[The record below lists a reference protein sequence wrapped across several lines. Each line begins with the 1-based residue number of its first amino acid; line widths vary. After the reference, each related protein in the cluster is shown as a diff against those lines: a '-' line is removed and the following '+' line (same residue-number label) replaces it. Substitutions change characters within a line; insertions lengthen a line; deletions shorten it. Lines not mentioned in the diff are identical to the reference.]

1 MRKVNLLLCL
11 GLFSLAL
18 IWGCAKKEGKIVAK
32 VGEREITVED
42 LENQY
47 NQQSRLIIKGRSE
60 LDRRRDALD
69 KLIQDQV
76 VILGAYKEGLDN
88 EVKNDTAFQKQ
99 QDQILLRELYNK
111 EILAK
116 SEVSESELKEHYEKL
131 KEEIHAWHI
140 LVETKAQADS
150 IYQQLKEGADF
161 GELAKERSID
171 PSAPN
176 NAGDLGFFGWGRMVP
191 EFQEEAFK
199 LKDGEISRPVETNY
213 GWHIIK
219 LVERREVDQ
228 PPYEEAKE
236 MIRSNLRRDK
246 TQRRVREYFEELKKK
261 VNFELNEE
269 ALDILMSKKTE
280 IPPDTLGLRRMGD
293 KLEID
298 RFTDEEKN
306 MTLFSY
312 KGGQVTVEDFVGQ
325 FNNIPPMYRPR
336 LNEKDKIG
344 EAAFQIIVTDILLEI
359 AHDQKLGNTKDFK
372 ENWQKSMELE
382 MAKRMRS
389 DVILKGVGITDE
401 EIQSYYDRHP
411 DRYEKPAEVH
421 IKEILVKTEDEASDI
436 LKQLKK
442 GADFEKLAEEKTI
455 RTYVKNQGGDL
466 GSFRRSRY
474 PELFDA
480 AFQMKKGELKGPIKI
495 TDQQFG
501 ENYAVIKLIEK
512 KEAEKTPLE
521 EIKDQVTSQARREK
535 DNNIFNQWVDTQKA
549 RLSIEINEEVL
560 ESTVNEKTE
569 EEEKTQGEG

>member
-11 GLFSLAL
+11 GFFSLAL
-18 IWGCAKKEGKIVAK
+18 VWGCAKKEGKIVAK
-32 VGEREITVED
+32 VGDRKITVED

-60 LDRRRDALD
+60 LDRRKDALD

-76 VILGAYKEGLDN
+76 VILGAYKEGLNN
-88 EVKNDTAFQKQ
+88 EVENDTAFQKQ
-99 QDQILLRELYNK
+99 KEQILLRELYKK
-111 EILAK
+111 EVLDK
-116 SEVSESELKEHYEKL
+116 SEVSESELKRHYEKL

-176 NAGDLGFFGWGRMVP
+176 NAGDLGFFGWGKMVP

-199 LKDGEISRPVETNY
+199 LKDGEISRPVKTDY

-228 PPYEEAKE
+228 PPFEEAKE
-236 MIRSNLRRDK
+236 MIRAKLQRDK
-246 TQRRVREYFEELKKK
+246 TQRRVKEYFEELKKK
-261 VNFELNEE
+261 VNFKLNEE
-269 ALDILMSKKTE
+269 ALDLLMSKKTE
-280 IPPDTLGLRRMGD
+280 VPPDTLGLQRMGD

-298 RFTDEEKN
+298 KFTDEEKN
-306 MTLFSY
+306 MILFSY

-336 LNEKDKIG
+336 LNERDKIG
-344 EAAFQIIVTDILLEI
+344 ETAFQITVTDILLGI
-359 AHDQKLGNTKDFK
+359 AHDQKLENTKDFK
-372 ENWQKSMELE
+372 ESWQRTMEQE

-421 IKEILVKTEDEASDI
+421 IKEILVKTEEGASDI

-442 GADFEKLAEEKTI
+442 GADFEKLAEEKTL

-466 GSFRRSRY
+466 GSFRRARY

-480 AFQMKKGELKGPIKI
+480 AFQMKKGELQGPIKI
-495 TDQQFG
+495 TDRQFG
-501 ENYAVIKLIEK
+501 ESYAVIELIEK

-521 EIKDQVTSQARREK
+521 EIKDQVTGQARREK
-535 DNNIFNQWVDTQKA
+535 DNQIFKQWVDTQKG
-549 RLSIEINEEVL
+549 RLTIEIDEEVL
-560 ESTVNEKTE
+560 KSTVKEKIE
-569 EEEKTQGEG
+569 EEEKTEGEG

>member
-32 VGEREITVED
+32 VGDREITVED
-42 LENQY
+42 LENQF

-535 DNNIFNQWVDTQKA
+535 DNNIFNQWVNTQKA